1 MSKVDISPEKIN
13 DFLERGVVEIIT
25 RESVAKKLSSGKVLR
40 IKHGVDPSGHE
51 LHLGHASVYLKLRD
65 LQEMGHKIVFLI
77 GGFTGRFGDP
87 TQKPQTRTL
96 KSKQD
101 TDLAAKDYVDQISK
115 ILDIKR
121 LEIRNN
127 NEWYDNMGAEELIK
141 LISNFTADQVLE
153 RDMFRERK
161 KRSEPIQL
169 HETIYPILQGY
180 DSVMLKSDLTVIG
193 TDQIFN
199 EGFGRDL
206 QKKNGQEPQDII
218 AMNILAGLDGK
229 QKMGKSLNNYIAI
242 TEPAPQQ
249 FGKIMSLPDHL
260 IIDYFTL
267 LTRVPLD
274 EIGSM
279 SGALAEKSVNPRD
292 LKLKLAHKI
301 VSFFHSPEDAK
312 TAQENFIKTFS
323 EKEIPE
329 NAKEVV
335 VEGKNYP
342 YEELPD
348 LLMKSGEVRSRTEAR
363 RLISDGATDSNGSPI
378 EPGDSVDLS
387 EKSKTIRIGKHRWV
401 KFIPKDQKTP

>member
-1 MSKVDISPEKIN
+1 MSKVDVSPGKIN
-13 DFLERGVVEIIT
+13 DFLERGVAEIIT
-25 RESVAKKLSSGKVLR
+25 RDSVAKKLSSGKVLR

-65 LQEMGHKIVFLI
+65 LQGLGHKIVFLI

-87 TQKPQTRTL
+87 TQRSQIRTL

-101 TDLAAKDYVDQISK
+101 TDLAAKDYIGQISK
-115 ILDIKR
+115 ILDVKQ

-127 NEWYDNMGAEELIK
+127 GEWYDNMGAEELIK

-153 RDMFRERK
+153 RDMFQARK
-161 KRSEPIQL
+161 KRGEAIQL

-206 QKKNGQEPQDII
+206 QKKNSQEPQDIV
-218 AMNILAGLDGK
+218 AMNILVGLDGK
-229 QKMGKSLNNYIAI
+229 QKMGKSLGNYIAI
-242 TEPAPQQ
+242 TDPAREQ

-260 IIDYFTL
+260 MIDYFTL
-267 LTRVPLD
+267 LTRTPLE
-274 EIGSM
+274 EIRSM
-279 SGALAEKSVNPRD
+279 SKALTEKSVQPRD
-292 LKLKLAHKI
+292 LKLKLAREI
-301 VSFFHSPEDAK
+301 VSFLHSPENAT

-323 EKEIPE
+323 KKEVPE
-329 NAKEVV
+329 NIKEVL
-335 VEGKNYP
+335 VERRNYP

-348 LLMKSGEVRSRTEAR
+348 LLMMSGEVKSKTEAR

-378 EPGDSVDLS
+378 MPGDSIDLS
-387 EKSKTIRIGKHRWV
+387 EKPKTIKIGKYRWV
-401 KFIPKDQKTP
+401 RFIPRK